1 MTKLLGPLPRGARL
15 VVCIPFEALLLVSH
29 AHHVIIRYSASM
41 LAGHVVSLA
50 SPELN
55 ALFYVVRLVT
65 RKSKKKDRNMFTVY
79 ILRVHQMSCK

>member
-65 RKSKKKDRNMFTVY
+65 RKSKKRQEHVY
-79 ILRVHQMSCK
+79 SLYSQGPPDEL